1 MIDAQSAKDHFFETV
16 DLPSEQRSS
25 YLDQHCTE
33 PDLRNEVQALLDAYD
48 KSEDLMSRSAKEYV
62 EAAAAEQ
69 GASAMPGRIGNFRL
83 IREIGRGGM
92 AIAYLAEDEELGRQ
106 VALKILPPAFSNSE
120 RSVARFRHEAR
131 AIASLLHPNIVPIH
145 TVGEDNGIHYIV
157 MEYVKG
163 ISLDDRLKEL
173 RNVLDPA
180 GRSTRTKSSY
190 LQSTVTLI
198 AQVADALEHAHQ
210 HGIIHRDVKPAN
222 ILIDQDG
229 EPRLADFGIAKN
241 LAEEGL
247 TDPGSIT
254 GTCRYMSPE
263 QASAAGTSI
272 DHRTDIFS
280 LGVVLYESISLQ
292 LPFDGETPEQILS
305 QVISKRPRRVRSY
318 NPTISR
324 DLETICHK
332 AIEKDPKDR
341 YQTAA
346 HLAADLR
353 CYVTGTP
360 ILARP
365 PSLLRRTR
373 HVLHTRR
380 HALTL
385 LIAAPVAAAAGVFG
399 YMRLIDDRPRLTVNG
414 DPRAVVAL
422 LPIDVECDVVKQ
434 AVQRSSIKHWQ
445 GRRVSAGYY
454 RIVVE
459 MPGVGFAEA
468 TRHLASGAAITIDAI
483 VRRTREVTEGGTFGD
498 MVRIGSAEETIAT
511 LPRPLTEYQERVLPL
526 PAFWIDRTEVSNKQY
541 RAFVEDTGHHPPE
554 FWGEHYPSGRSD
566 GKIPSHPW
574 DDLPIV
580 GVTFQDAQ
588 AYAEWAGKRLP
599 TALEWERAA
608 RGVDG
613 FLYPWGSEAI
623 DDDKRINAMG
633 SQDMDTVWFPATD
646 EPDRRAIY
654 EAHVWPVNQ
663 ESDDRGPHGLINTFG
678 NVAEWTESVGYE
690 GKTPLRMR
698 RAIKGDAWARS
709 GIWTL
714 KDHMHHQ
721 METQSIAL
729 GFRCAKSAIAGS
741 AAGTTEP

>member
-1 MIDAQSAKDHFFETV
+1 MNDAQRAKAHFLETV

-25 YLDQHCTE
+25 YLDRHCTE
-33 PDLRNEVQALLDAYD
+33 PDLRDEVEALLDAYD
-48 KSEDLMSRSAKEYV
+48 KSDDLMSRSAKEYV
-62 EAAAAEQ
+62 EDVAAEQ

-92 AIAYLAEDEELGRQ
+92 AIAYLAEDEELGRE
-106 VALKILPPAFSNSE
+106 VALKILPPAFGNSE

-131 AIASLLHPNIVPIH
+131 AIASLLHRNIVPIH

-163 ISLDDRLKEL
+163 VSLDDRLKEL
-173 RNVLDPA
+173 RNVVDPA
-180 GRSTRTKSSY
+180 GRSTRTKSTY
-190 LQSTVTLI
+190 LQSTVTLV

-229 EPRLADFGIAKN
+229 VPRLADFGIAKN

-263 QASAAGTSI
+263 QASAAGSSV

-332 AIEKDPKDR
+332 AIEKSPNER
-341 YQTAA
+341 YQSAA

-353 CYVTGTP
+353 CYVSGNP

-365 PSLLRRTR
+365 PSLMRRTK

-385 LIAAPVAAAAGVFG
+385 LIAAPLAAAAGVFG
-399 YMRLIDDRPRLTVNG
+399 YIRLVDDRPRLTVKSH
-414 DPRAVVAL
+414 PRAVVTL
-422 LPIDVECDVVKQ
+422 LPIDVERDVVEQ
-434 AVQRSSIKHWQ
+434 AAQGSLISRWQ
-445 GRRVSAGYY
+445 DRRVSAGYY
-454 RIVVE
+454 RVVIE
-459 MPGVGFAEA
+459 LPGVGFAEA
-468 TRHLASGAAITIDAI
+468 TRYLASGAAITIDATI
-483 VRRTREVTEGGTFGD
+483 RRTREVTERGMFGE
-498 MVRIGSAEETIAT
+498 MVRIGSGEETIA
-511 LPRPLTEYQERVLPL
+511 PMPQPLSPYQDRVLTL
-526 PAFWIDRTEVSNKQY
+526 PAFWIDRTEVSNEQY
-541 RAFVEDTGHHPPE
+541 RVFVEDTGHPPPE
-554 FWGEHYPSGRSD
+554 FWGEHYPFGIGD
-566 GKIPSHPW
+566 GTIPSHPW

-608 RGVDG
+608 RGVYG
-613 FLYPWGSEAI
+613 FLYPWGNEGI
-623 DDDKRINAMG
+623 DDDKRVNAMG
-633 SQDMDTVWFPATD
+633 SQDMDTVWFPAINNS
-646 EPDRRAIY
+646 DRRAIY

-678 NVAEWTESVGYE
+678 NVAEWTESVRSD
-690 GKTPLRMR
+690 GKAPLWMR
-698 RAIKGDAWARS
+698 RTLKGDTWARS

-714 KDHMHHQ
+714 KDHMHSR
-721 METQSIAL
+721 MENQSIAL
-729 GFRCAKSAIAGS
+729 GFRCAKSVIAGS
-741 AAGTTEP
+741 AAGTAEP

>member
-1 MIDAQSAKDHFFETV
+1 MNDAQRAKAHFLETV

-25 YLDQHCTE
+25 YLDRHCTE
-33 PDLRNEVQALLDAYD
+33 PDLRDEVEALLDAYD

-62 EAAAAEQ
+62 EDVAAEQ

-92 AIAYLAEDEELGRQ
+92 AIAYLAEDEELGRE
-106 VALKILPPAFSNSE
+106 VALKILPPAFGNSE

-163 ISLDDRLKEL
+163 VSLDHRLKEL
-173 RNVLDPA
+173 RNVVDPA
-180 GRSTRTKSSY
+180 GRSTRTKSTY

-229 EPRLADFGIAKN
+229 VPRLADFGIAKN

-263 QASAAGTSI
+263 QASAAGSSV

-332 AIEKDPKDR
+332 AIEKSPNER
-341 YQTAA
+341 YQSAA

-353 CYVTGTP
+353 CYVSGNP

-365 PSLLRRTR
+365 PSLMRRTK
-373 HVLHTRR
+373 HVLRTRR

-385 LIAAPVAAAAGVFG
+385 LIAAPLAAAAGIFG
-399 YMRLIDDRPRLTVNG
+399 YIRLVDDRPRLTVKSH
-414 DPRAVVAL
+414 PRAVVTL
-422 LPIDVECDVVKQ
+422 LPIDVERDVVEQ
-434 AVQRSSIKHWQ
+434 AAQASLISHWQ
-445 GRRVSAGYY
+445 DRRVSVGYY
-454 RIVVE
+454 RVVIE
-459 MPGVGFAEA
+459 LPGVGFAEA
-468 TRHLASGAAITIDAI
+468 TRYLASGAAITIDATI
-483 VRRTREVTEGGTFGD
+483 RPTREVTEQGRFGK
-498 MVRIGSAEETIAT
+498 MVRIGSGRETIARM
-511 LPRPLTEYQERVLPL
+511 PQPLSPYQDRVLTL
-526 PAFWIDRTEVSNKQY
+526 PAFWIDQTEVSNKQY
-541 RAFVEDTGHHPPE
+541 RVFVEDTGHPPPE
-554 FWGEHYPSGRSD
+554 FWGEHYPSGISG

-574 DDLPIV
+574 DDLPVV

-608 RGVDG
+608 RGVYG
-613 FLYPWGSEAI
+613 FLYPWGNEGI
-623 DDDKRINAMG
+623 DDDKRVNAMG
-633 SQDMDTVWFPATD
+633 SQDMGTVWLPATD
-646 EPDRRAIY
+646 NPDRRATY
-654 EAHVWPVNQ
+654 EAHVWAVNQ
-663 ESDDRGPHGLINTFG
+663 ESDDRGPHGLINTLG
-678 NVAEWTESVGYE
+678 NVAEWTESVRTVGE
-690 GKTPLRMR
+690 NPLWVR
-698 RAIKGDAWARS
+698 RTSKGDTWARS
-709 GIWTL
+709 GTWTL
-714 KDHMHHQ
+714 KNQMHHH
-721 METQSIAL
+721 MDDYPIGL
-729 GFRCAKSAIAGS
+729 GFRCAKSVIAGS
-741 AAGTTEP
+741 AAGTAEP